1 MTAIQTHR
9 LQVLTLVLA
18 GQVSRGQAAEALGL
32 SPRQVTRL
40 TRRVQ
45 EDGPAGLLHRNRGRA
60 PANRLPDALR
70 QEITRLARTTFA
82 VCNDTHCTELLATE
96 AGIAV
101 SRSTVRRVRRADG
114 VAPKR
119 PRRAPRARHRRPR
132 KAAAGLLVQWDG
144 SRHRWFGPE
153 HPACCLMAA
162 IDDAT
167 SQVVAAHLLPAE
179 SSAGYL
185 ALLRQLAT
193 TVGLPHSVYQDRHSA
208 LKRNDPHW
216 SLAEQLAGQQTPTQV
231 GAALAALGITPI
243 VARSPQAKGRV
254 ERLFGTLQDR
264 LVADFQRAGIT
275 TLEDA
280 NAALPGLLEAINAR
294 FAHPATAATPAWRPV
309 PEGADLDRLLAFRY
323 PATVGNDHVVR
334 CNSRTIP
341 VPARSGGRSRAG
353 ERVEVRQLLDGRW
366 RVYSGD
372 TLLTE
377 TPATDMHEPL
387 RAYTR
392 RAGTPATY
400 DAQWVPDDTLAAL
413 SDLTTEELGEVIQ
426 SWRKRR
432 AHGVEATRLA

>member
-1 MTAIQTHR
+1 MTAIHTHR
-9 LQVLTLVLA
+9 FQVLTLVLA
-18 GQVSRGQAAEALGL
+18 GQVSRGQAADALGL

-40 TRRVQ
+40 TSRVQ
-45 EDGPAGLLHRNRGRA
+45 EEGPAGLLHRNRGRA

-70 QEITRLARTTFA
+70 QEIRLLARTTFA

-101 SRSTVRRVRRADG
+101 SRATVRRVRRADG
-114 VAPKR
+114 MAPKR
-119 PRRAPRARHRRPR
+119 PRRSPRARHRRPR
-132 KAAAGLLVQWDG
+132 KAAAGLMVQWDG
-144 SRHRWFGPE
+144 SLHRWFGPE

-167 SQVVAAHLLPAE
+167 SQVVAAYLLPAE

-185 ALLRQLAT
+185 TLVRQLAT

-208 LKRNDPHW
+208 LKRNDAHW

-231 GAALAALGITPI
+231 GDALAELDITPI
-243 VARSPQAKGRV
+243 FARAPQGKGRV

-280 NAALPGLLEAINAR
+280 NAALPARLAAFNAQ
-294 FAHPATAATPAWRPV
+294 FARPAADPTPVWRPV
-309 PEGADLDRLLAFRY
+309 PEGMDLDRVLAFRY
-323 PATVGNDHVVR
+323 AATVSKDHVIR

-341 VPARSGGRSRAG
+341 VPARPGGRSRAG

-366 RVYSGD
+366 RVYAGD

-377 TPATDMHEPL
+377 TPATDLYEPL

-392 RAGTPATY
+392 RAGTPVTY
-400 DAQWVPDDTLAAL
+400 DAQWVPDDTLVAL
-413 SDLTTEELGEVIQ
+413 DDLTTAELGEVIQ
-426 SWRKRR
+426 HWRKRR
-432 AHGVEATRLA
+432 DHGLEATRLA